1 MSAEPQP
8 NIANDGWPD
17 ATQRQ
22 AAARA
27 AYQRSVEHGTP
38 LSSAALA
45 AQIRPVTPVGSRPH
59 RRSPQPAHRPPAVPQ
74 RTRQ

>member
-45 AQIRPVTPVGSRPH
+45 AQFD
-59 RRSPQPAHRPPAVPQ
+59 RSPRWAQDRIAEARNQRIAPPAVPQ